1 MNGIVGW
8 LFFCEALHK
17 MLFRITALFREV
29 RSSYTLEVILSFP
42 VPVPVLVPVP
52 VPIPV
57 PVPVPNY
64 FWWISKAGITNSWI
78 VLLLVVVSLIKL
90 LVSSSSWSSQRQT
103 LSFFCFKAFCSIS
116 LDWLLKKSDAYFL
129 GEVVFSIL
137 KKVIFSQTVS
147 MSPIVELYL
156 DPYLIWNKL
165 NCDFRVNDMYIHS
178 LFCIVV
184 GHGRRCYVLC
194 WFGKVLLFVMRIL
207 SCVMIDVVSFIYLMA
222 SKIFWCTLVKLITE
236 FYFSGRISRVY
247 FVANLLLNTVVVVAY
262 SMRRLKIVF
271 YLFPLLTSWLVL
283 LLILLFLV
291 FINVTRSEIHSCFLF
306 VVVDS
311 AVTFLN
317 NATFSLVWLELLVVV
332 V

>member
-116 LDWLLKKSDAYFL
+116 LDWLLKKSDAYFF
-129 GEVVFSIL
+129 GGSCIFHSKESDIL
-137 KKVIFSQTVS
+137 ADCFDVS
-147 MSPIVELYL
+147 
-156 DPYLIWNKL
+156 
-165 NCDFRVNDMYIHS
+165 NCR
-178 LFCIVV
+178 
-184 GHGRRCYVLC
+184 
-194 WFGKVLLFVMRIL
+194 
-207 SCVMIDVVSFIYLMA
+207 VVSWSVFD
-222 SKIFWCTLVKLITE
+222 
-236 FYFSGRISRVY
+236 
-247 FVANLLLNTVVVVAY
+247 
-262 SMRRLKIVF
+262 LK
-271 YLFPLLTSWLVL
+271 
-283 LLILLFLV
+283 
-291 FINVTRSEIHSCFLF
+291 
-306 VVVDS
+306 
-311 AVTFLN
+311 
-317 NATFSLVWLELLVVV
+317 
-332 V
+332 